1 MKTLTFS
8 HIQQIQDFQFITDSS
23 GVLLDDKGQLY
34 KFKGGETELIKTP
47 ENFHISHFHFINE
60 NQGAIVG
67 SSVVPEHTPKEG
79 TLGSYSLLL
88 LPILLLLW
96 LGTKA
101 LRTGK
106 TTIASAVLLFIVS
119 GLVIS
124 CSGNWQSYKSP
135 DPGSRFSTIITSNQ
149 LRRATFHAY
158 PVNKENKSFI
168 SITHNQGQNW
178 TTHQLPTHFYPTA
191 IAAVGNNFIVGTYA
205 NQTEGNIP
213 LHADGDLYFYG
224 NDSTYNKR
232 FASNNTTN
240 PYTIAVNRGV
250 NGIRYFEE
258 DSVLFVFGSERM
270 PTFPKNEV
278 SSTNGNIYQIHT
290 SLLPDYKIIDVPDTV
305 FVTSLSISKNGLWV
319 TLDNKTTSITDG
331 KQVYIKLDSKKL
343 LHFRNGTWA
352 DISIK
357 NLTSFRQV
365 EFIRGTARGYV
376 LSEDGEVF
384 ETLNNGT
391 DWQTTGI
398 SGISYMRLYKNTM
411 VLCKGGNQLVFL
423 QNS

>member
-8 HIQQIQDFQFITDSS
+8 QIQQIQDFQFITDSS
-23 GVLLDDKGQLY
+23 GVLLNDKGQLY
-34 KFKGGETELIKTP
+34 KFQGEETELIKTP
-47 ENFHISHFHFINE
+47 EDFRISHFHFIDE
-60 NQGAIVG
+60 NHGAIVG
-67 SSVVPEHTPKEG
+67 SGVVPEQTLKESTMG
-79 TLGSYSLLL
+79 GYSLLL
-88 LPILLLLW
+88 LPLLLLLW

-106 TTIASAVLLFIVS
+106 ATIASAVLLFIVS

-124 CSGNWQSYKSP
+124 CSSNWQSYKSP

-158 PVNKENKSFI
+158 PVNKGNRSFI
-168 SITHNQGQNW
+168 SITLNQGQNW

-191 IAAVGNNFIVGTYA
+191 LTALGNNFIVGTYA

-213 LHADGDLYFYG
+213 LHADGDLYIYG

-232 FASNNTTN
+232 LDSNNMTN
-240 PYTIAVNRGV
+240 PFTIAVNRGV

-258 DSVLFVFGSERM
+258 DSLLFVFGSERM

-278 SSTNGNIYQIHT
+278 SSTNGNIYQIHAN
-290 SLLPDYKIIDVPDTV
+290 LLPNYKIIDVPDTA
-305 FVTSLSISKNGLWV
+305 FVTSLSRSKNGLWV
-319 TLDNKTTSITDG
+319 TLDDKKTSIADG
-331 KQVYIKLDSKKL
+331 KQVYIKLVSRKL

-352 DISIK
+352 EISIK
-357 NLTSFRQV
+357 NLNSFRQV
-365 EFIRGTARGYV
+365 EFISGTARGYV
-376 LSEDGEVF
+376 LSEAGEVF

-398 SGISYMRLYKNTM
+398 SGISYMRLYKNNM
-411 VLCKGGNQLVFL
+411 VLCKGGNQLVVL
-423 QNS
+423 